1 MRRKV
6 KKQVLASILSLAM
19 SMPMGVIGMAEE
31 ETTTYNGGST
41 IAELLRQ
48 FQFTVLEDVN
58 FNEVGHTISAVAVG
72 GSLELRNT
80 FGDVAF
86 VPSYVFNSVSGE
98 LGTGW
103 HSEHVTLVYYGTS
116 VRDRFGMD
124 TWVCNREYMNLGSI
138 FESVQEESERIA
150 RQSQVLNAVDGVVN
164 IDCTGDADVYVTID
178 VADFGNQNRM
188 NICLDVEE
196 GRANVDWFKKHTCV
210 ISVTGIEDDTW
221 QFNGYYPIS
230 INGQGI
236 YNQLMGMS
244 GKDGEYGEQL
254 NFEGMNLMWNFP
266 DATGT
271 IVVSGLSGHLV
282 APGATVY
289 FNPGNYEGG
298 LIVKN
303 LTGGAEGHFY
313 PMTRPL
319 MVEGDIPVTVDEKT
333 EEETTAPETEE
344 ETTVPETE
352 EETTV
357 PEAEEET
364 TAPETEEET
373 TVPETE
379 EETTA
384 PESEEETTVLETEE
398 TTALETE
405 EETTSEVEEETTV
418 PETEEETTAPE
429 SEEETTVLET
439 EETTALETEEET
451 TALETEEET
460 TAPETEEE
468 TTSETEEETTVP
480 ESEEETTAPES
491 EEETIALETEEE
503 TTSEVEEETT
513 APETEEETTS
523 ETEEQTTAPET
534 EEEETTT
541 SSMEVRDTELNDESK
556 NTNVLGDQIEN
567 KDNNQIF
574 ILGISDQ
581 AQTAGRIL
589 MALGVVMLLTG
600 GSILLHKRK
609 HW

>member
-405 EETTSEVEEETTV
+405 EETT
-418 PETEEETTAPE
+418 
-429 SEEETTVLET
+429 
-439 EETTALETEEET
+439 
-451 TALETEEET
+451 ALETEEET